1 MIAAS
6 AGGARQPQAGL
17 PEFAR
22 RLGLDAT
29 ETELLRRVPLFQGL
43 TDRQLERLLDQALV
57 RRWPRGSVLFVQG
70 DPADRMFVVLE
81 GWIRL
86 VRTTREGQEVTIHIF
101 GRGESLAEAA
111 VFQMGSYPVTGL
123 VVEETRLLTIPAESL
138 FACLR
143 AHTELCFNMMASLA
157 RRLHGFVQQIEQ
169 LSTRST
175 AERLA
180 LFLCRLCVAEA
191 GSCTIRLPLDKTLI
205 AARLGMQPET
215 LSRSL
220 AKLREVGVESRGAVV
235 VVHDIAALR
244 RFARLDEE

>member
-1 MIAAS
+1 MTAAS
-6 AGGARQPQAGL
+6 ARGAREAQAGL
-17 PEFAR
+17 PDFAR
-22 RLGLDAT
+22 RLGLNIA
-29 ETELLRRVPLFQGL
+29 ETELLRRSPLFKGL
-43 TDRQLERLLDQALV
+43 TDRELERLLDQAVV
-57 RRWPRGSVLFVQG
+57 RRSPRGSVLFVQG
-70 DPADRMFVVLE
+70 DPADRMFVVLD

-111 VFQMGSYPVTGL
+111 VFQMGSYPVTGMA
-123 VVEETRLLTIPAESL
+123 VEDARLLTIPAESL
-138 FACLR
+138 LACLR

-180 LFLCRLCVAEA
+180 LFLCRLCVAET

-220 AKLREVGVESRGAVV
+220 AKLRKIGVETRGAVV
-235 VVHDIAALR
+235 IVQDIMALR